1 VYQSH
6 LVLANCSV
14 CDWYDLY
21 QILRI
26 PVTLKTYLFF
36 FFYFHV
42 PLFFS
47 PRAANNNLR
56 GYLPYEVSVG
66 LDKLV
71 EMNLSGNP
79 DLVVEY
85 NVTAANA
92 V

>member
-1 VYQSH
+1 MIYATFSDTSH
-6 LVLANCSV
+6 T
-14 CDWYDLY
+14 
-21 QILRI
+21 Q
-26 PVTLKTYLFF
+26 KYLFSIF
-36 FFYFHV
+36 FHV

-71 EMNLSGNP
+71 ELNLSGNP